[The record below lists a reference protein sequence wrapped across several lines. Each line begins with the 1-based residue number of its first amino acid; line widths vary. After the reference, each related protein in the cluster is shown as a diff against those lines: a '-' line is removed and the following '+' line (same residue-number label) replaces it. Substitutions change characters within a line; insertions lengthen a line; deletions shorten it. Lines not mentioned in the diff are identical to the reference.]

1 MLVLTVFVCAGLIAG
16 ALAAGVTAFVNRD
29 PAHVSHGPVHAVAG
43 ATRRSIER
51 HILSERVTEIYQ
63 AANGREAMELFERY
77 RPEFVTMDLTMP
89 EMDGLTC
96 ISRMMALKPDTRL
109 MVISALGDA
118 ETAIE
123 AVERGANEY
132 VVKPFSAE
140 ELNLALAN
148 LVAGA

>member
-1 MLVLTVFVCAGLIAG
+1 LLIVDDSSTV
-16 ALAAGVTAFVNRD
+16 
-29 PAHVSHGPVHAVAG
+29 
-43 ATRRSIER
+43 RRTIER
-51 HILSERVTEIYQ
+51 HILSDRVTKIYQ

-118 ETAIE
+118 TTAIE

-140 ELNLALAN
+140 DLNLALAN
-148 LVAGA
+148 LISEA

>member
-1 MLVLTVFVCAGLIAG
+1 MPGTSGRLLIVDDSSTV
-16 ALAAGVTAFVNRD
+16 
-29 PAHVSHGPVHAVAG
+29 
-43 ATRRSIER
+43 RRSIER
-51 HILSERVTEIYQ
+51 HIFSERVTEIYQ
-63 AANGREAMELFERY
+63 AANGLEAMELFERY
-77 RPEFVTMDLTMP
+77 RPEYVTMDLTMP

-96 ISRMMALKPDTRL
+96 ISKMMTLKPDTRL

-140 ELNLALAN
+140 DLNLALAN
-148 LVAGA
+148 LVAGV

>member
-1 MLVLTVFVCAGLIAG
+1 MPGTSGRLLIVDDSSTV
-16 ALAAGVTAFVNRD
+16 
-29 PAHVSHGPVHAVAG
+29 
-43 ATRRSIER
+43 RRSIER
-51 HILSERVTEIYQ
+51 HILSDRVTEIYQ

-96 ISRMMALKPDTRL
+96 ISKMMALKPDTRL

-140 ELNLALAN
+140 DLNLALAN

>member
-1 MLVLTVFVCAGLIAG
+1 MPGTSGRLLIVDDSSTV
-16 ALAAGVTAFVNRD
+16 
-29 PAHVSHGPVHAVAG
+29 
-43 ATRRSIER
+43 RRSIER
-51 HILSERVTEIYQ
+51 HILSDRVTEIYQ
-63 AANGREAMELFERY
+63 ASNGREAMELFERY

-132 VVKPFSAE
+132 VVKPFSAAD
-140 ELNLALAN
+140 LNLALAN

>member
-1 MLVLTVFVCAGLIAG
+1 MPGTRGKLLIVDDSSTV
-16 ALAAGVTAFVNRD
+16 
-29 PAHVSHGPVHAVAG
+29 
-43 ATRRSIER
+43 RRSIER

-63 AANGREAMELFERY
+63 AANGREAMELFERH

-96 ISRMMALKPDTRL
+96 ISKMMALKPDTHL

-140 ELNLALAN
+140 DLNLALAN
-148 LVAGA
+148 LVARA

>member
-1 MLVLTVFVCAGLIAG
+1 MPGTRGRLLIVDDSSTV
-16 ALAAGVTAFVNRD
+16 
-29 PAHVSHGPVHAVAG
+29 
-43 ATRRSIER
+43 RRSIER
-51 HILSERVTEIYQ
+51 HILSDRVTEIYQ

-96 ISRMMALKPDTRL
+96 ISKMMALKPDTRL

-140 ELNLALAN
+140 DLNLALDN

>member
-1 MLVLTVFVCAGLIAG
+1 MGARTVLGTSGRLLIVDDSSTV
-16 ALAAGVTAFVNRD
+16 
-29 PAHVSHGPVHAVAG
+29 
-43 ATRRSIER
+43 RRSIER
-51 HILSERVTEIYQ
+51 HIFSNRVTEIYQ

-96 ISRMMALKPDTRL
+96 ISKMMALKPDTRL

-132 VVKPFSAE
+132 VIKPFSAE
-140 ELNLALAN
+140 DLNLALAN
-148 LVAGA
+148 LIAEA

>member
-1 MLVLTVFVCAGLIAG
+1 MEVKTGARTVLGTSGKLLIVDDSSTV
-16 ALAAGVTAFVNRD
+16 
-29 PAHVSHGPVHAVAG
+29 
-43 ATRRSIER
+43 RRSIER
-51 HILSERVTEIYQ
+51 HILSNRVTEIYQ

-96 ISRMMALKPDTRL
+96 ISKMMALKPDTRL

-118 ETAIE
+118 TTAIE

-140 ELNLALAN
+140 DLNLALAN
-148 LVAGA
+148 LIAEA

>member
-1 MLVLTVFVCAGLIAG
+1 MLGTSGKLLIVDDSSTV
-16 ALAAGVTAFVNRD
+16 
-29 PAHVSHGPVHAVAG
+29 
-43 ATRRSIER
+43 RRSIER
-51 HILSERVTEIYQ
+51 HIFSNQVTEVYQ

-96 ISRMMALKPDTRL
+96 ISKMMALKPDTRL

-132 VVKPFSAE
+132 VVKPFSATD
-140 ELNLALAN
+140 LNLALSN

>member
-1 MLVLTVFVCAGLIAG
+1 VPGTSGSLLIVDDSSTV
-16 ALAAGVTAFVNRD
+16 
-29 PAHVSHGPVHAVAG
+29 
-43 ATRRSIER
+43 RRSIER
-51 HILSERVTEIYQ
+51 HIFSNRVTEIYQ
-63 AANGREAMELFERY
+63 AANGREAMVLFERH

-96 ISRMMALKPDTRL
+96 ISKMMALKPDTRL

-132 VVKPFSAE
+132 VIKPFSPQD
-140 ELNLALAN
+140 LNLALAN
-148 LVAGA
+148 LVAGT

>member
-1 MLVLTVFVCAGLIAG
+1 MRGTSGRLLIVDDSSTV
-16 ALAAGVTAFVNRD
+16 
-29 PAHVSHGPVHAVAG
+29 
-43 ATRRSIER
+43 RRSIER
-51 HILSERVTEIYQ
+51 HILSDRVTEIYQ

-96 ISRMMALKPDTRL
+96 ISKMMALKPDTRL

-140 ELNLALAN
+140 DLNLALAN
-148 LVAGA
+148 LVGA

>member
-1 MLVLTVFVCAGLIAG
+1 MGARTVSGTSGRLLI
-16 ALAAGVTAFVNRD
+16 VDDSSTI
-29 PAHVSHGPVHAVAG
+29 
-43 ATRRSIER
+43 RRSIER
-51 HILSERVTEIYQ
+51 HIFSDRLTEIYQ

-96 ISRMMALKPDTRL
+96 ISKMMALKPDTRL

-118 ETAIE
+118 ATAIE

-140 ELNLALAN
+140 DLNVALAN
-148 LVAGA
+148 LIAEA

>member
-1 MLVLTVFVCAGLIAG
+1 VLGTSGKLLIVDDSSTV
-16 ALAAGVTAFVNRD
+16 
-29 PAHVSHGPVHAVAG
+29 
-43 ATRRSIER
+43 RRSIER
-51 HILSERVTEIYQ
+51 HIFSERVTEIYQ
-63 AANGREAMELFERY
+63 AANGRQAMELFERY
-77 RPEFVTMDLTMP
+77 SPEFVTMDLTMP

-96 ISRMMALKPDTRL
+96 ISKMMALKPDTRL

-140 ELNLALAN
+140 DLNLALEN
-148 LVAGA
+148 LIAGA

>member
-1 MLVLTVFVCAGLIAG
+1 MPGTRGSLLIVDDSSTV
-16 ALAAGVTAFVNRD
+16 
-29 PAHVSHGPVHAVAG
+29 
-43 ATRRSIER
+43 RRSIER
-51 HILSERVTEIYQ
+51 HILSDRVTEIYQ

-96 ISRMMALKPDTRL
+96 ISKMMTLKPDTRL

-140 ELNLALAN
+140 DLNLALDN
-148 LVAGA
+148 LVASS

>member
-1 MLVLTVFVCAGLIAG
+1 MPGTSGRLLIVDDSSTV
-16 ALAAGVTAFVNRD
+16 
-29 PAHVSHGPVHAVAG
+29 
-43 ATRRSIER
+43 RRSIER
-51 HILSERVTEIYQ
+51 HILSDRVTEIYQ

-96 ISRMMALKPDTRL
+96 ISKMMALKPDTRL

-140 ELNLALAN
+140 DLNLALAN
-148 LVAGA
+148 LVGA

>member
-1 MLVLTVFVCAGLIAG
+1 MGVRTVPGTSGRLLI
-16 ALAAGVTAFVNRD
+16 VDDSSTV
-29 PAHVSHGPVHAVAG
+29 
-43 ATRRSIER
+43 RRSIER
-51 HILSERVTEIYQ
+51 HILSDRVTEIYQ
-63 AANGREAMELFERY
+63 AANGREALELFERH

-132 VVKPFSAE
+132 VVKPFSAKD
-140 ELNLALAN
+140 LNLALAN
-148 LVAGA
+148 LVADA

>member
-1 MLVLTVFVCAGLIAG
+1 MGTSGRLLIVDDSSTV
-16 ALAAGVTAFVNRD
+16 
-29 PAHVSHGPVHAVAG
+29 
-43 ATRRSIER
+43 RRSIER

-77 RPEFVTMDLTMP
+77 HPEFVTMDLTMP

-96 ISRMMALKPDTRL
+96 ISKMMALKPDTRL

-140 ELNLALAN
+140 DLNLALAN
-148 LVAGA
+148 LVA

>member
-1 MLVLTVFVCAGLIAG
+1 MGDRNVSGTRGRLLIVDDSGTV
-16 ALAAGVTAFVNRD
+16 
-29 PAHVSHGPVHAVAG
+29 
-43 ATRRSIER
+43 RRSIER
-51 HILSERVTEIYQ
+51 HILSDRVTEVFQ

-77 RPEFVTMDLTMP
+77 RPEFVTMDLTMA

-96 ISRMMALKPDTRL
+96 ISKMMAMEPETRL
-109 MVISALGDA
+109 MVVSALGDA

-140 ELNLALAN
+140 EINLALSN
-148 LVAGA
+148 LVNAPRE

>member
-1 MLVLTVFVCAGLIAG
+1 MQGTSGKLLI
-16 ALAAGVTAFVNRD
+16 VDDSSTI
-29 PAHVSHGPVHAVAG
+29 
-43 ATRRSIER
+43 RRSIER
-51 HILSERVTEIYQ
+51 HILSDRVTEIYQ
-63 AANGREAMELFERY
+63 AANGREAMELFERF

-89 EMDGLTC
+89 EMDGMTC
-96 ISRMMALKPDTRL
+96 ISKMMALKPDTRL

-140 ELNLALAN
+140 DLNLALAN
-148 LVAGA
+148 LVAGPEALGDR

>member
-1 MLVLTVFVCAGLIAG
+1 MGAKTVSGTSGKLLI
-16 ALAAGVTAFVNRD
+16 VDDSSTV
-29 PAHVSHGPVHAVAG
+29 
-43 ATRRSIER
+43 RRSIER
-51 HILSERVTEIYQ
+51 HILLDRVTKIYQ

-96 ISRMMALKPDTRL
+96 ISKMMALKPDTRL

-118 ETAIE
+118 ESAIE

-140 ELNLALAN
+140 DLNLALAN
-148 LVAGA
+148 LIAEA

>member
-1 MLVLTVFVCAGLIAG
+1 MGVRTVLGTSGKLLI
-16 ALAAGVTAFVNRD
+16 VDDSSNV
-29 PAHVSHGPVHAVAG
+29 
-43 ATRRSIER
+43 RRSIER
-51 HILSERVTEIYQ
+51 HILSDRVTEIYQ

-96 ISRMMALKPDTRL
+96 ISKMMVLKPDTRL

-140 ELNLALAN
+140 DLNLALAN

>member
-1 MLVLTVFVCAGLIAG
+1 VLGTSGRLLIVDDSSTV
-16 ALAAGVTAFVNRD
+16 
-29 PAHVSHGPVHAVAG
+29 
-43 ATRRSIER
+43 RRTIER
-51 HILSERVTEIYQ
+51 HILSDRVTKIYQ

-96 ISRMMALKPDTRL
+96 ISKMMALKPDTRL

-118 ETAIE
+118 TTAIE

-140 ELNLALAN
+140 DLNLALAN
-148 LVAGA
+148 LISEA

>member
-1 MLVLTVFVCAGLIAG
+1 VGTGGRLLIVDDSSTV
-16 ALAAGVTAFVNRD
+16 
-29 PAHVSHGPVHAVAG
+29 
-43 ATRRSIER
+43 RRSIER
-51 HILSERVTEIYQ
+51 HILSDRVTEIYQ
-63 AANGREAMELFERY
+63 AANGREAMELFERH

-96 ISRMMALKPDTRL
+96 ISKMMALKPDTRL

-140 ELNLALAN
+140 DLNLALAN
-148 LVAGA
+148 LVART

>member
-1 MLVLTVFVCAGLIAG
+1 MLGTRGKLLIVDDSSTV
-16 ALAAGVTAFVNRD
+16 
-29 PAHVSHGPVHAVAG
+29 
-43 ATRRSIER
+43 RRSIER
-51 HILSERVTEIYQ
+51 HIFSDRVTEIYQ

-77 RPEFVTMDLTMP
+77 GPEFVTMDLTMP

-96 ISRMMALKPDTRL
+96 ISKMMALKPDTRL

-140 ELNLALAN
+140 DLNLALAN
-148 LVAGA
+148 LIAEA

>member
-1 MLVLTVFVCAGLIAG
+1 MGVETVQGTSGRLLI
-16 ALAAGVTAFVNRD
+16 VDDSSTV
-29 PAHVSHGPVHAVAG
+29 
-43 ATRRSIER
+43 RRSIER
-51 HILSERVTEIYQ
+51 HIFSDRVTEIYQ
-63 AANGREAMELFERY
+63 AANGREAMELFERH

-96 ISRMMALKPDTRL
+96 ISKMMALKPDTRL

-118 ETAIE
+118 ATAIE

-140 ELNLALAN
+140 DLNLALAN
-148 LVAGA
+148 LVAGV

>member
-1 MLVLTVFVCAGLIAG
+1 VPGTSGKLLIVDDSSTV
-16 ALAAGVTAFVNRD
+16 
-29 PAHVSHGPVHAVAG
+29 
-43 ATRRSIER
+43 RRSIER
-51 HILSERVTEIYQ
+51 HIFSDRVTEIYQ

-77 RPEFVTMDLTMP
+77 RPDFVTMDLTMP

-96 ISRMMALKPDTRL
+96 ISKMMALRPDTRL

-140 ELNLALAN
+140 DLNLALAN
-148 LVAGA
+148 LVAGT

>member
-1 MLVLTVFVCAGLIAG
+1 MGVRTVLGTSGTLLIVDDSSTV
-16 ALAAGVTAFVNRD
+16 
-29 PAHVSHGPVHAVAG
+29 
-43 ATRRSIER
+43 RRSIER
-51 HILSERVTEIYQ
+51 HIFSNRVTKIYQ
-63 AANGREAMELFERY
+63 AANGREAMALFERY

-96 ISRMMALKPDTRL
+96 ISKMMALKPDTHL

-140 ELNLALAN
+140 DLNLALAN
-148 LVAGA
+148 LVTGS

>member
-1 MLVLTVFVCAGLIAG
+1 MGDKTVQGTRGRLLI
-16 ALAAGVTAFVNRD
+16 VDDSSTV
-29 PAHVSHGPVHAVAG
+29 
-43 ATRRSIER
+43 RRSIER

-96 ISRMMALKPDTRL
+96 ISKMMALKPDTRL

-140 ELNLALAN
+140 DLNLALAN
-148 LVAGA
+148 LVAGPEGLEGR

>member
-1 MLVLTVFVCAGLIAG
+1 LIVDDSSTV
-16 ALAAGVTAFVNRD
+16 
-29 PAHVSHGPVHAVAG
+29 
-43 ATRRSIER
+43 RRSIER
-51 HILSERVTEIYQ
+51 HIFSDRVTEIYQ

-96 ISRMMALKPDTRL
+96 ITRMMALKPDTRL

-140 ELNLALAN
+140 DLNLALAN
-148 LVAGA
+148 LVAGV

>member
-1 MLVLTVFVCAGLIAG
+1 MLGTRGKLLIVDDSSTV
-16 ALAAGVTAFVNRD
+16 
-29 PAHVSHGPVHAVAG
+29 
-43 ATRRSIER
+43 RRSIER
-51 HILSERVTEIYQ
+51 HIFSDRVTEIYQ

-77 RPEFVTMDLTMP
+77 GPEFVTMDLTMP

-96 ISRMMALKPDTRL
+96 ISKMMALKPDTRL

-140 ELNLALAN
+140 DLNLALAN
-148 LVAGA
+148 LVAGV

>member
-1 MLVLTVFVCAGLIAG
+1 MGVRDVPGTSGKLLIVDDSSTV
-16 ALAAGVTAFVNRD
+16 
-29 PAHVSHGPVHAVAG
+29 
-43 ATRRSIER
+43 RRSIER
-51 HILSERVTEIYQ
+51 HILSDRVTEIYQ

-77 RPEFVTMDLTMP
+77 HPEFVTMDLTMP

-96 ISRMMALKPDTRL
+96 ISRMMAMKPDTRL

-140 ELNLALAN
+140 DLNLALAN
-148 LVAGA
+148 LVAGV

>member
-1 MLVLTVFVCAGLIAG
+1 VRGTSGRLLIVDDSSTV
-16 ALAAGVTAFVNRD
+16 
-29 PAHVSHGPVHAVAG
+29 
-43 ATRRSIER
+43 RRSIER
-51 HILSERVTEIYQ
+51 HILSDRVTEIHQ

-96 ISRMMALKPDTRL
+96 ISRMMAMKPDTRL

-140 ELNLALAN
+140 DLNLALDN
-148 LVAGA
+148 LVAGPEALVER

>member
-1 MLVLTVFVCAGLIAG
+1 MGVETVTGTSGRLLI
-16 ALAAGVTAFVNRD
+16 VDDSSV
-29 PAHVSHGPVHAVAG
+29 V
-43 ATRRSIER
+43 RRSIER
-51 HILSERVTEIYQ
+51 HIFSERVTEIYQ

-96 ISRMMALKPDTRL
+96 ISKMMALKPDTRL

-132 VVKPFSAE
+132 VVKPFSPE
-140 ELNLALAN
+140 DLNLALAN
-148 LVAGA
+148 LIAEA

>member
-1 MLVLTVFVCAGLIAG
+1 MEVRTVPGTSGRLLI
-16 ALAAGVTAFVNRD
+16 VDDSSTV
-29 PAHVSHGPVHAVAG
+29 
-43 ATRRSIER
+43 RRSIER

-63 AANGREAMELFERY
+63 AANGREAIELFERY

-89 EMDGLTC
+89 GMDGLTC
-96 ISRMMALKPDTRL
+96 ISKMMTLKPDTRL

-140 ELNLALAN
+140 DLNLALAN
-148 LVAGA
+148 LVAGV

>member
-1 MLVLTVFVCAGLIAG
+1 MPGTRGSLLIVDDSSTV
-16 ALAAGVTAFVNRD
+16 
-29 PAHVSHGPVHAVAG
+29 
-43 ATRRSIER
+43 RRSIER
-51 HILSERVTEIYQ
+51 HIFSDRVTEIYQ

-96 ISRMMALKPDTRL
+96 ISKMMALKPDTRL

-140 ELNLALAN
+140 DLNLALAN

>member
-1 MLVLTVFVCAGLIAG
+1 MPGTKGSLLIVDDSSTV
-16 ALAAGVTAFVNRD
+16 
-29 PAHVSHGPVHAVAG
+29 
-43 ATRRSIER
+43 RRSIER
-51 HILSERVTEIYQ
+51 HIFSDRVTEIYQ

-89 EMDGLTC
+89 GMDGLTC
-96 ISRMMALKPDTRL
+96 ITRMMAMKPDTRL

-132 VVKPFSAE
+132 VVKPFSVE
-140 ELNLALAN
+140 DLNLALAN
-148 LVAGA
+148 LVAGV